1 MFQQGEDK
9 SLYDAWTHFKDLL
22 QKFPHHGLDLWLQV
36 QIFYDHVDYTTQ
48 MAIDYAIGGRL
59 RILRPEEAW
68 ETIKDLA
75 QHEEEEE
82 WNDPI
87 FSKKESLDYI
97 DATFEHE
104 LESME
109 CRVESLMR
117 NEVLLEYGV
126 GFTFPKRPYQ
136 EELKARI
143 LNLIDHRED
152 QVRQLEEDMRKEKDT
167 FMCLADNLIATLMVK
182 IEAQRVHS
190 TKIEK
195 ITRFPTHTP
204 TVTPETLKP
213 IMVHRVSMISNIK
226 PTIYRTPRQHLNSN
240 LKMPILH
247 SFEENKIEYEDEV
260 EIKMMGTRMD
270 NDSLEHN
277 LYENDITPIIC
288 HNFSPTSNPPIKP
301 KDSGSFR
308 MKVVKP
314 LTIYTPPSPYVAY
327 LH

>member
-1 MFQQGEDK
+1 
-9 SLYDAWTHFKDLL
+9 
-22 QKFPHHGLDLWLQV
+22 
-36 QIFYDHVDYTTQ
+36 

-109 CRVESLMR
+109 CPVESLMR
-117 NEVLLEYGV
+117 NEVLLEYEV

-136 EELKARI
+136 EELEARI

-152 QVRQLEEDMRKEKDT
+152 QVRQLEEDIRKEKDT
-167 FMCLADNLIATLMVK
+167 FMCLADNLIATLKVK

-195 ITRFPTHTP
+195 ITRLSTHTP

-213 IMVHRVSMISNIK
+213 TMVHRVSMISKIE
-226 PTIYRTPRQHLNSN
+226 PTNYKTPHQHLNFN
-240 LKMPILH
+240 LKMPILY
-247 SFEENKIEYEDEV
+247 SFKENKLEYEDEDAV
-260 EIKMMGTRMD
+260 EIKMMGPGMD
-270 NDSLEHN
+270 KESLDHN
-277 LYENDITPIIC
+277 LYENDITSIIC
-288 HNFSPTSNPPIKP
+288 HNFSSTSNPPIKP

-308 MKVVKP
+308 MKEITNRNLHTGIFEEKKKIFLTDPGDGVRITPDAIARKP
-314 LTIYTPPSPYVAY
+314 RLR
-327 LH
+327 